1 MHIYNMKIALM
12 HELIKVMIILYS
24 LMKIQKKIEGSWL
37 YFIFIAKKIK
47 RIKESP

>member
-24 LMKIQKKIEGSWL
+24 LMKIQKRNRRELALFYI
-37 YFIFIAKKIK
+37 YC
-47 RIKESP
+47 